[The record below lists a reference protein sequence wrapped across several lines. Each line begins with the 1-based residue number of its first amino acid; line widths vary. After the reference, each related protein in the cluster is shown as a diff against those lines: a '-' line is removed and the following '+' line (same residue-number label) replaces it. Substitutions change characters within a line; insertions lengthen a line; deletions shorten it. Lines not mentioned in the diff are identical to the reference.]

1 MFGGCLTFCP
11 TMWHCFQSVAMKTC
25 HPTVITFMS
34 IMFCNVTFLEHK
46 ITAPFA
52 ISPLKKTR
60 KSQTVF
66 QEMQNVLFGFPPVDV
81 RLIGLAT
88 RPELNQQSGSII
100 DVQGSRL
107 GGCS

>member
-1 MFGGCLTFCP
+1 MFGGCLIFCL
-11 TMWHCFQSVAMKTC
+11 TMWYCFQSVAMKMC
-25 HPTVITFMS
+25 HPTVITLIS
-34 IMFCNVTFLEHK
+34 IMFCNVTLLEHT

-66 QEMQNVLFGFPPVDV
+66 QEMQSVEFGFQPVDV